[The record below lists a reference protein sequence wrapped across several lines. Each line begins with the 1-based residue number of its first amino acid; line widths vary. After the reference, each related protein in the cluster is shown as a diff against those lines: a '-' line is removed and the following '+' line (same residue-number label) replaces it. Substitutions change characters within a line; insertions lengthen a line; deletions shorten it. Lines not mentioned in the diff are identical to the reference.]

1 MGIFRIKPRST
12 DNHIE
17 RHEAMEWKMRM
28 KCDEAELKSIIDRIA
43 KIQGG
48 GPRARTER
56 EYAMRSLS
64 RKLVEMRSFVD
75 DCLSGRNAYEQS
87 VMEYRVRLEYPLYSH
102 LDSLSA
108 LPREYIDWS
117 CA

>member
-1 MGIFRIKPRST
+1 M
-12 DNHIE
+12 D
-17 RHEAMEWKMRM
+17 WKMRM

-43 KIQGG
+43 RIQGG

-87 VMEYRVRLEYPLYSH
+87 MMEYRVRLEYPLYSH